1 MATCREKLKIDHP
14 TAIGLDPSDPVF
26 RGGCRG
32 CPDDYG
38 YLDPPRFC
46 NDPRLDPMEKC
57 TKCWDREI
65 PEPGIGMQL
74 VHCAFCSNYLIKRPS
89 NPLPDGWTHDL
100 ANFKCPEC
108 NEKEKEKMSTT
119 NNLNV
124 QPDYEAQCKALTDR
138 CCSLE
143 RTIKAL
149 EIENKGLETYIETLE
164 ARLAKHE
171 IVVKCVEALT
181 GEKLGIE

>member
-1 MATCREKLKIDHP
+1 MATCREKLRLEYP
-14 TAIGLDPSDPVF
+14 TAIGDDPSDRVF

-46 NDPRLDPMEKC
+46 NDPRLDPTEKC

-65 PEPGIGMQL
+65 PE
-74 VHCAFCSNYLIKRPS
+74 
-89 NPLPDGWTHDL
+89 
-100 ANFKCPEC
+100 
-108 NEKEKEKMSTT
+108 KEKENETMSNT
-119 NNLNV
+119 NNLNI

-143 RTIKAL
+143 RNVKAL
-149 EIENKGLETYIETLE
+149 EIENKALETYIENLE
-164 ARLAKHE
+164 ARLVKHE

-181 GEKLGIE
+181 GASLGIE